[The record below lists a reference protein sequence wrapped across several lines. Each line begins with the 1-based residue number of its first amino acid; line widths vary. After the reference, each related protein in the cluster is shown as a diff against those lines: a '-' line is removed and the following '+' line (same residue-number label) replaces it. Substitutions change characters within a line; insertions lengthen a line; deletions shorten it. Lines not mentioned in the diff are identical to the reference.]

1 MLLKRDLALHQ
12 TPLHYRYSYTI
23 TQYLNQLTR
32 PDQVILLIFL
42 FFYFDLPHLP
52 LDTKLRSFLRRA
64 ARIAAGSMLHR
75 VQLLQQRIPASC
87 IYIHPCVPLFH
98 TSGLIFTLVFFFL
111 FLIINTTKHDNQIGF
126 TTVFQL
132 NFLLD
137 SFMLTFLCF
146 SFLRK
151 KKRILFQGFHFS
163 SFLPSFPPSTEWKQ
177 EVLVSG
183 DSRSGV

>member
-75 VQLLQQRIPASC
+75 VLHGVLQQRIPASC

-98 TSGLIFTLVFFFL
+98 TSGLIFTLLFFFS

-151 KKRILFQGFHFS
+151 KKKNLIPRFS
-163 SFLPSFPPSTEWKQ
+163 FLFLPSPHQPNGNKRF
-177 EVLVSG
+177 
-183 DSRSGV
+183 

>member
-1 MLLKRDLALHQ
+1 MKRDLALHQ

-52 LDTKLRSFLRRA
+52 FYTKLRSFLRRA
-64 ARIAAGSMLHR
+64 ARIAAGSMLHH
-75 VQLLQQRIPASC
+75 VQLLQRPIPASC

-111 FLIINTTKHDNQIGF
+111 FVDNQIGF

-151 KKRILFQGFHFS
+151 KKKNLIPRFS
-163 SFLPSFPPSTEWKQ
+163 FLFLPSPHQPNGNKRF
-177 EVLVSG
+177 
-183 DSRSGV
+183 